1 MSFFTE
7 KFYSLYAVFEVQFTD
22 GNINYGNS
30 FFLDDKP
37 ASIIFQSTSSSI
49 NPLSKYIIKNVRDFK
64 NEKLQMFNTDSVE
77 RRLAREYENLNFDK
91 INSGKYPDIQ
101 NYYFNVLLKN
111 IRKKK
116 IEYITA
122 NPTSYFS
129 FYTFKT
135 EIAWRSVISPDSLLK
150 IFNKQF
156 PDSFQLSDEGNLL
169 KEFIISKNQKY
180 NQEFALDF
188 SVKDINNK
196 LVALSAFR
204 NKYFVLLHFW
214 ATWCSPCL
222 KELPMILK
230 IDSSFRNS
238 GLRIIS
244 IASKSKGYNDFLNDI
259 KKYRMN
265 WTNIYNN
272 QKLELRYGAYS
283 IPRLILIDKYGK
295 IIYDTFSLA
304 KKDDLELNQLM
315 EILKHN
321 LN

>member
-1 MSFFTE
+1 
-7 KFYSLYAVFEVQFTD
+7 
-22 GNINYGNS
+22 
-30 FFLDDKP
+30 
-37 ASIIFQSTSSSI
+37 
-49 NPLSKYIIKNVRDFK
+49 
-64 NEKLQMFNTDSVE
+64 
-77 RRLAREYENLNFDK
+77 
-91 INSGKYPDIQ
+91 
-101 NYYFNVLLKN
+101 
-111 IRKKK
+111 
-116 IEYITA
+116 
-122 NPTSYFS
+122 
-129 FYTFKT
+129 
-135 EIAWRSVISPDSLLK
+135 
-150 IFNKQF
+150 
-156 PDSFQLSDEGNLL
+156 
-169 KEFIISKNQKY
+169 
-180 NQEFALDF
+180 
-188 SVKDINNK
+188 
-196 LVALSAFR
+196 
-204 NKYFVLLHFW
+204 
-214 ATWCSPCL
+214 
-222 KELPMILK
+222 MILK